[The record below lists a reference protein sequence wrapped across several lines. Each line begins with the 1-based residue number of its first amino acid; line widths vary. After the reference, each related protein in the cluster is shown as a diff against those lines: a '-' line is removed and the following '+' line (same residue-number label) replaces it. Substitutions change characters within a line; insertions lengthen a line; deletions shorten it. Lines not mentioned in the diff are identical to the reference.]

1 VLLAPLESAVTPLPH
16 QLEVLK
22 RAVKKNPLR
31 LLLADEVGLGKT
43 IEAGLVIRELKLRGL
58 IKRVLVVAPTGLIN
72 QWISEMKIHFNEK
85 FHFFIPAELANFT
98 KYFEVTK
105 EHLEFNDAS
114 NDDTFNPWTMGENV
128 ICPMDAIKPLN
139 KRKGWTKEEV
149 EKHNAERFLNVIN
162 AGWDLVI
169 IDEAHRVAGAD
180 PSVARFKLGLGLG
193 LSTPHILLL
202 SATPHQGKSDAFHRL
217 LTILDDEAF
226 PEMESVNRKTIEPYL
241 IRNEKR
247 TVKDSEGKLLF
258 KPRKTKTVTV
268 SWDDRHKLQEQLYHD
283 VTDYIRESYNLLE
296 RLTGAKKIAIGFLLV
311 LIQRLITSSTKAVQK
326 TLERRLEV
334 LKNEES
340 TLTNPGISQEEWEE
354 LDGDQQVEAVLNTN
368 SLSNKNEIQ
377 HVELLLEKAKEV
389 TLHETDVKTEKLL
402 DLIYE
407 LQSTENDAQL
417 KILIFTEFT
426 ATQQMLQEFLNN
438 RGFSTTLINGC
449 MSLDERSISMKE
461 FAGDIRIMIATE
473 AGGEGLNLQFCHVV
487 VNYDLPW
494 NPMRIEQRIGR
505 VDRIGQKS
513 EVLAVNMLIH
523 DTVEARVREV
533 IETKLSIIC
542 NELGIDKLGD
552 ILDSAEA
559 GKVFEEIYSSAIQN
573 SDLSTV
579 DYSLDKLKSK
589 LNEIREYE
597 NLYLPVTSVENKDAV
612 DYKSH
617 PFPFWVEQM
626 TINSV
631 IRNNGD
637 VEKALDGWQIIWP
650 DGVEDRS
657 AVFSINDLEKYPD
670 SKFLSVAHDKIKT
683 LIEYDNLPHIPETIE
698 IKCGNLPD
706 SVSGTWSLWT
716 LKVENELYQ
725 QFRVLPFFIHDNGK
739 IFMTT
744 AKAVWDSLITGDF
757 SIVGVSEKLLPESL
771 KKSAEESFQYIYK
784 EMVDDFKSKK
794 ISEQEKKEQLF
805 KSKYKAINKVGIT
818 NIKESRLNALQ
829 CEKNEW
835 KEIMEKSSLII
846 PELRPMIVLKL
857 KANGG
862 DNG

>member
-1 VLLAPLESAVTPLPH
+1 
-16 QLEVLK
+16 
-22 RAVKKNPLR
+22 
-31 LLLADEVGLGKT
+31 
-43 IEAGLVIRELKLRGL
+43 
-58 IKRVLVVAPTGLIN
+58 
-72 QWISEMKIHFNEK
+72 
-85 FHFFIPAELANFT
+85 
-98 KYFEVTK
+98 
-105 EHLEFNDAS
+105 
-114 NDDTFNPWTMGENV
+114 
-128 ICPMDAIKPLN
+128 
-139 KRKGWTKEEV
+139 
-149 EKHNAERFLNVIN
+149 
-162 AGWDLVI
+162 
-169 IDEAHRVAGAD
+169 
-180 PSVARFKLGLGLG
+180 
-193 LSTPHILLL
+193 LL

-247 TVKDSEGKLLF
+247 NVKDSDGKLLF

-268 SWDDRHKLQEQLYHD
+268 FWDDRHKLQEQLYHD
-283 VTDYIRESYNLLE
+283 VTEYIRESYNLLK

-340 TLTNPGISQEEWEE
+340 TLANPGISQEEWEE

-377 HVELLLEKAKEV
+377 HVESLLEKAKEV

-407 LQSTENDAQL
+407 LQSKENDTQL
-417 KILIFTEFT
+417 KMLIFTEFT

-438 RGFSTTLINGC
+438 RGFSTTLINGG

-505 VDRIGQKS
+505 VDRIGQKN

-533 IETKLSIIC
+533 IEAKLSIIC

-579 DYSLDKLKSK
+579 DYSLDKLKTK
-589 LNEIREYE
+589 LNEIRKYE
-597 NLYLPVTSVENKDAV
+597 NLYLPVTSAEEKDAI
-612 DYKSH
+612 DYKTH

-626 TINSV
+626 TINS
-631 IRNNGD
+631 IIKNNGD
-637 VEKALDGWQIIWP
+637 VEKSLDGWQITWP
-650 DGVEDRS
+650 DGVEDTS

-670 SKFLSVAHDKIKT
+670 SKFLSVAHDKIKK

-698 IKCGNLPD
+698 ITCGNLP
-706 SVSGTWSLWT
+706 SSISGTWSLWT
-716 LKVENELYQ
+716 LRVENELYQ

-757 SIVGVSEKLLPESL
+757 SIIGTSEQLLTESF
-771 KKSAEESFQYIYK
+771 KRSAEESFQYIYK
-784 EMVDDFKSKK
+784 EMVDDFKSIK
-794 ISEQEKKEQLF
+794 ISEEEKKEQLF

-818 NIKESRLNALQ
+818 NIKEARLKALQ
-829 CEKNEW
+829 CEKNDW
-835 KEIMEKSSLII
+835 KEIMEKSYSII
-846 PELRPMIVLKL
+846 PELRPMIILKL

-862 DNG
+862 DNE